1 MGGVRVFGRDE
12 VIAALDMPSLIDAM
26 GRAFTAYSLGGAEL
40 PAVIHLEVPER
51 HGEVHVKAGY
61 LHGGPH
67 FAVKVASGFPD
78 NASLGLPTADG
89 IVVVFGAESGD
100 PVAIL
105 LDGGHLTDARTGAA
119 GGVAARHLAPE
130 APRGIG
136 VVGTGI
142 QARFQIEALAHVRQF
157 EEVRIWG
164 RDEGRSNRCVEDVR
178 AMSVLPSGCEVRA
191 VLSAREA
198 VDGADVVITA
208 TASRAPLVK
217 AEWVARGAHITAVGS
232 DGPDKQELDT
242 EVLARADLVVA
253 DSLAQCVRI
262 GEIHHA
268 VAAGMLR
275 EEDVVELGVITAGR
289 HPGRAERDGLTVCDL
304 TGVGVQD
311 VAAAT
316 LVMERAGDR
325 GRWIEL

>member
-1 MGGVRVFGRDE
+1 
-12 VIAALDMPSLIDAM
+12 
-26 GRAFTAYSLGGAEL
+26 
-40 PAVIHLEVPER
+40 
-51 HGEVHVKAGY
+51 
-61 LHGGPH
+61 
-67 FAVKVASGFPD
+67 
-78 NASLGLPTADG
+78 
-89 IVVVFGAESGD
+89 
-100 PVAIL
+100 
-105 LDGGHLTDARTGAA
+105 
-119 GGVAARHLAPE
+119 
-130 APRGIG
+130 
-136 VVGTGI
+136 
-142 QARFQIEALAHVRQF
+142 
-157 EEVRIWG
+157 
-164 RDEGRSNRCVEDVR
+164 
-178 AMSVLPSGCEVRA
+178 MSALPSGSEVRA
-191 VLSAREA
+191 VPSVREA
-198 VDGADVVITA
+198 LDGADVVITA

-217 AEWVARGAHITAVGS
+217 AEWLAPGAHITAVGS